1 MLNFCNRA
9 YLSDFGQ
16 YLLDFSLQGN
26 AEVLLRIWQSNY
38 TERSSEHP
46 WFVVS
51 EQPWICALL
60 NCTADLAHPK
70 SWSFGLNLKLAYFWA
85 QSWWITLK
93 NIGSHPFL
101 FPSLWL
107 CPLVGKSAMVF
118 LSFLYLAEF
127 FYRARGK
134 SPSFLLFLLLLLF
147 IIAKFIKLLFSI
159 HCVSSSSFPLPGSG
173 DHFLGSSQTTSLCRQ
188 CISNSLEYA
197 EQILLLVI
205 QLTS

>member
-9 YLSDFGQ
+9 SLSDFGQ

-127 FYRARGK
+127 FYRSKGEI
-134 SPSFLLFLLLLLF
+134 SFLPIIFVVAVVHNSKIYQTFVLHPLCVLLLL
-147 IIAKFIKLLFSI
+147 
-159 HCVSSSSFPLPGSG
+159 SFTWLWRPFFGK
-173 DHFLGSSQTTSLCRQ
+173 
-188 CISNSLEYA
+188 
-197 EQILLLVI
+197 
-205 QLTS
+205 